1 MPFSTLPSFDKV
13 AKKIAIF
20 SLLPKFDNYIRNLA
34 KILTSYQNFSN
45 YAKILSLPKFGKVF
59 FGIKVNRPI
68 NFQLSRYI
76 VPMSIKLSIL
86 AWTKHTL
93 NLCLFSVFHS
103 VSVIATA
110 ISRSEGCGGG
120 PNCIFCKP
128 QYLCLVLLG
137 TLCTV
142 NYRLCAVNCRLFTHH
157 HWSSANAMWNVNRS
171 IPAVLSSIYR
181 SNW

>member
-1 MPFSTLPSFDKV
+1 MWRKSCKFEKKKFESKHGLRPSLVPNFFFKLPTF
-13 AKKIAIF
+13 
-20 SLLPKFDNYIRNLA
+20 
-34 KILTSYQNFSN
+34 TSHQNFSTH
-45 YAKILSLPKFGKVF
+45 
-59 FGIKVNRPI
+59 I
-68 NFQLSRYI
+68 NFQIFRHI
-76 VPMSIKLSIL
+76 VPMSIKLLIL